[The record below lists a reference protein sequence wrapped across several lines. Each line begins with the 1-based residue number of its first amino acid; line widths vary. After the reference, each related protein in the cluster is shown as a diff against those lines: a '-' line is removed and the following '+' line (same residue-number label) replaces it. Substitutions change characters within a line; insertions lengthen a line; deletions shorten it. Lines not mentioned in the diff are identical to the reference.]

1 MEEIIDFLTV
11 ESFYTMARAI
21 LIYVGA
27 LILIR
32 ISNKRILGNMTPFDF
47 VVSIILGSVLSRA
60 VNGSAPLIPTLC
72 AGVVIAFLHWL
83 FAAFDYHFPSFR
95 RVIRGESKNLVKDGN
110 ILWDQMRKT
119 HLSENELL
127 SQLRIKYGVDSIE
140 KVKEAR
146 METSGTISFIMKE

>member
-1 MEEIIDFLTV
+1 MEETVGSLTA
-11 ESFYTMARAI
+11 ESFFMMARAI

-27 LILIR
+27 LFLIR
-32 ISNKRILGNMTPFDF
+32 VSNKRILGNMTPFDV

-60 VNGSAPLIPTLC
+60 VNGSAPLIPSMC
-72 AGVVIAFLHWL
+72 AGAVIIFLHWI
-83 FAAFDYHFPSFR
+83 FAFIDYHFTSFR
-95 RVIRGESKNLVKDGN
+95 RVLRGESKNLVKDGN

-127 SQLRIKYGVDSIE
+127 SQLRIKKGVDSIK
-140 KVKEAR
+140 KVREAR